1 MATEQTEHMDAQGPT
16 EQDMARTREVTIYGY
31 LCPLSSQ
38 CKEGESWV
46 KTCRT
51 AEDASW
57 YLTNH
62 LRYSSYHKLSKDEA
76 DAWLDV
82 CDLQI
87 DTVTEEE
94 TSKKFSAKDPSWHL
108 RVMAPGASRHPPY
121 AQPSMTVCTVADMNL
136 RRTSQDRVVLAHGEL
151 LACADAIRRAKNAAN
166 MAQTL
171 CIKATQSFKEEEKCL
186 EACHAV
192 LMSYVAGAPLSE
204 SSSSRHGD
212 EIELSRRRG
221 ERSRAADRERDRERS
236 RERRAHTRRR

>member
-1 MATEQTEHMDAQGPT
+1 
-16 EQDMARTREVTIYGY
+16 MARTREVTIYGY

-38 CKEGESWV
+38 CKKGESWV

-94 TSKKFSAKDPSWHL
+94 TSKKFSAEDPSWHL
-108 RVMAPGASRHPPY
+108 RVMAPGARIPMAPPY
-121 AQPSMTVCTVADMNL
+121 PPPSMTVCTLADMNL
-136 RRTSQDRVVLAHGEL
+136 RRTSQDRVVLTHGEL

-171 CIKATQSFKEEEKCL
+171 CSKATQSFREEEKCL

-212 EIELSRRRG
+212 EIEFCRRRG
-221 ERSRAADRERDRERS
+221 ERSRADDRERS
-236 RERRAHTRRR
+236 RERRGPHRRR